1 MDLPHGWC
9 PQFWNKPYSTLG
21 ANYNRLSVLTVDY
34 QEKDSTIWNIAGSC
48 ISKELCTS
56 LIFFTY
62 SSKTLS
68 KYTSIRHWFYF
79 IIYIC
84 FLTSNES
91 YSPLGWLL
99 CEFSISR
106 AINAEA
112 QYGQGCKQSL
122 VVFFWQ
128 KSQEAYNKN
137 KILRSFWVN
146 HFSFIFS
153 IPYLSEIK
161 PNLGQT
167 CDARLETCFA
177 AGVTAPCSALPLG
190 EHQSLGLESGGWSQL
205 LRSD

>member
-1 MDLPHGWC
+1 M
-9 PQFWNKPYSTLG
+9 
-21 ANYNRLSVLTVDY
+21 
-34 QEKDSTIWNIAGSC
+34 
-48 ISKELCTS
+48 
-56 LIFFTY
+56 
-62 SSKTLS
+62 
-68 KYTSIRHWFYF
+68 
-79 IIYIC
+79 YIC

-137 KILRSFWVN
+137 KILKSFWVN
-146 HFSFIFS
+146 QFSFFFS

-161 PNLGQT
+161 PNLGQI

-190 EHQSLGLESGGWSQL
+190 EHQSLGLESRGWSQL
-205 LRSD
+205 LRSDQDKAVPAQGGDISLPSPCKQLSRHQRVSAPRKLAPHFKSASCDSSG